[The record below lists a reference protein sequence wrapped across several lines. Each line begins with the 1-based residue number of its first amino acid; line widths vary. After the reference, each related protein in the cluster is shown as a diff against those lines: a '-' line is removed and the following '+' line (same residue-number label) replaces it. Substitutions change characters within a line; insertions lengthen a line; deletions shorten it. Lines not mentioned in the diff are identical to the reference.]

1 MANNKNR
8 QLLGYLFIA
17 FTGVMFGSLE
27 VASKLVPHINPFQM
41 NFVRFLIG
49 GLVILPFSLY
59 EVRSKKQKVSFG
71 DVAYAGFLGLILVGF
86 SMTLM
91 QLGISKVPASQ
102 VAFIFASNPM
112 IIAILAA
119 FILKEKPGL
128 LTFIFII
135 LGMTGIVFIVEP
147 FKGSFNIDVL
157 YPIAA
162 VTLMGTYIVLARKLS
177 MRLGSLFVT
186 GTAIFLGTLGL
197 GLFNLIIGK
206 GLYSDIRP
214 ADIPIVFFMGAF
226 ISGLAYVT
234 YFKGMEFTNTSTGSI
249 TFFLKAITA
258 TVLSIIILKD
268 TPSLYT
274 YIGAAFILAGTV
286 VLIISNNRKHSPVK
300 K

>member
-1 MANNKNR
+1 MLNDKNK

-41 NFVRFLIG
+41 NFMRFLIG
-49 GLVILPFSLY
+49 GIVIIPFALY
-59 EVRSKKQKVSFG
+59 EIRSKKLKVSFG
-71 DVAYAGFLGLILVGF
+71 DVAYSGFLGLILVGF

-91 QLGISKVPASQ
+91 QVGISKVPAPQ

-112 IIAILAA
+112 IIAVLAA

-135 LGMTGIVFIVEP
+135 LGMTGIVFIVDP
-147 FKGSFNIDVL
+147 FKKAFNLDVL

-186 GTAIFLGTLGL
+186 GTAIFLGTIGL
-197 GLFNLIIGK
+197 GIFNLIIGK
-206 GLYSDIRP
+206 GLFSDIRL
-214 ADIPIVFFMGAF
+214 ADVPIVFFMGAF

-234 YFKGMEFTNTSTGSI
+234 YFKGMEFINTSTGSM

-258 TVLSIIILKD
+258 TVLSILILKD
-268 TPSLYT
+268 KPELST

-286 VLIISNNRKHSPVK
+286 VLIISNNRKPFGK